1 MAQENEITARKSD
14 LFSGPMSIIAVG
26 GGKGG
31 IGKSLISSSLAISIA
46 QLGYSVLL
54 VDLDLGGANLHTCI
68 GGPIPEL
75 GLFDFLSGRV
85 DSLLAVATP
94 THFQRL
100 SLISG
105 SNDSLNIANLNPGT
119 QERIVDELKKFP
131 AQYLI
136 LDLGAGSN
144 NSILDFFLMADRKIV
159 ALTPE
164 PTSVENAYRFIK
176 SAFYRSLKSI
186 EGQLQIQDL
195 IDVAMDQ
202 KNNLGIRTPA
212 DLIKYIKKSNP
223 LSGQRLERAVQEF
236 NIDILVNQIRTRAD
250 VDLGNSVASVCSKYF
265 GIESNYVGYLDH
277 DNAVWQALRKR
288 RPVITE
294 YPYSRLVAQFLNIAK
309 NLVHRQAKKAVI

>member
-1 MAQENEITARKSD
+1 MTQDNNNKTRKTD
-14 LFSGPMSIIAVG
+14 LFSGPTSIIAVG

-31 IGKSLISSSLAISIA
+31 IGKSFISSSLAISIA

-75 GLFDFLSGRV
+75 GLFDFVSGRV
-85 DSLLAVATP
+85 DSLVKVATP
-94 THFQRL
+94 TNFQRL

-119 QERIVDELKKFP
+119 QERVVDELRKYP
-131 AQYLI
+131 VQYLI

-195 IDVAMDQ
+195 IDEAMDQ
-202 KNNLGIRTPA
+202 KNSLGIRSPA
-212 DLIKYIKKSNP
+212 DLIKHVKKSTP
-223 LSGQRLERAVQEF
+223 LSGHRLERAVQDF
-236 NIDILVNQIRTRAD
+236 RIDILVNQIRTRAD
-250 VDLGNSVASVCSKYF
+250 ADLGHSISSVCSKYF
-265 GIESNYVGYLDH
+265 GIDSNYLGYLDH

-288 RPVITE
+288 RPVIIE

-309 NLVHRQAKKAVI
+309 NIVHRQAKKAVV